1 MFDKLWDESPMVQK
15 MKEES
20 EARGKAEG
28 KAEGELV
35 GLQRTLVNIV
45 KVRFPDL
52 AGLSQQK
59 VAQTSNTGVIDL
71 LIEQIITAKD
81 ESIARWLLSP
91 TAA

>member
-1 MFDKLWDESPMVQK
+1 MVQK

-28 KAEGELV
+28 EARGELV
-35 GLQRTLVNIV
+35 GSQRVLVNIV
-45 KVRFPDL
+45 KIRFPGLVDL
-52 AGLSQQK
+52 AQHK
-59 VAQTSNTGVIDL
+59 AAQMNNTGAIDL

-91 TAA
+91 AAA